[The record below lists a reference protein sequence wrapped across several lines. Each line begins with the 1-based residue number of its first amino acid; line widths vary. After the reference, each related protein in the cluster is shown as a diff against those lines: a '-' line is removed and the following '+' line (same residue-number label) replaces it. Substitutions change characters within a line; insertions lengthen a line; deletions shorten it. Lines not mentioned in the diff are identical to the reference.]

1 MRILL
6 GVLIFLGAAAAADI
20 FLFDARYTRAIL
32 GYFNISWVSPIGIS
46 PPKPNLSRF
55 WKIP

>member
-6 GVLIFLGAAAAADI
+6 GVLIFLGSAEAADI
-20 FLFDARYTRAIL
+20 FFSDGRYTRAIL
-32 GYFNISWVSPIGIS
+32 GYFNISWVSPIEIS

-55 WKIP
+55 

>member
-6 GVLIFLGAAAAADI
+6 GVLIFLGAAAAADT
-20 FLFDARYTRAIL
+20 FLSDGRYTRTIL
-32 GYFNISWVSPIGIS
+32 GYFNISWVSAIGIS
-46 PPKPNLSRF
+46 PPKPDLSRF

>member
-20 FLFDARYTRAIL
+20 L
-32 GYFNISWVSPIGIS
+32 GVMVDTPEPS
-46 PPKPNLSRF
+46 
-55 WKIP
+55 